1 MSAEEDERREQIAF
15 MVDAI
20 LRTVNNLKENFH
32 MYESATRQVLSIARE
47 GMAQPTQVVEPP
59 VQPVNGRSALSTVKV
74 DRKRLASKGS
84 VTSLGSKHLKAATLL
99 VTLFAVFNQTNA
111 LAAIKSAPIKVLPKN
126 KKWGRTMAKMVGI
139 CLESPLGGSP
149 NLNTILLDPLQNV
162 STLQGK
168 KGLVCRE
175 ATGLIALWSLDPK
188 P

>member
-32 MYESATRQVLSIARE
+32 MYESATRQVLNIARE
-47 GMAQPTQVVEPP
+47 GMTQPIQVVEPP

-99 VTLFAVFNQTNA
+99 VTLFAVFNQTQA
-111 LAAIKSAPIKVLPKN
+111 LAAIKSPPIKVLPK
-126 KKWGRTMAKMVGI
+126 M
-139 CLESPLGGSP
+139 
-149 NLNTILLDPLQNV
+149 LL
-162 STLQGK
+162 
-168 KGLVCRE
+168 
-175 ATGLIALWSLDPK
+175 
-188 P
+188 